1 MTLDGPTVA
10 GTLIAY
16 AQLRSIS
23 RIVVGEPSRKGWRA
37 LLRRS
42 TATELARGGHGFD
55 LSIIARKSA
64 APEREQRTVAA
75 PHEIP
80 WNRYWIALL
89 VSVLCTVVAAFM
101 YPYFELTN
109 LVMVYLLGAT
119 IAGLRLGRG
128 PASVTAIV
136 NVAAFD
142 FYFVPP
148 RFTFAVSDLQ
158 YVVTFAVML
167 IVALIIAGLVA
178 SVRAQSRVAGARE
191 RRTALLYA
199 MSRELVATRTLENLA
214 RVAIR
219 HVARPSPARR

>member
-1 MTLDGPTVA
+1 MGAATGPHCWFR
-10 GTLIAY
+10 
-16 AQLRSIS
+16 Q
-23 RIVVGEPSRKGWRA
+23 
-37 LLRRS
+37 
-42 TATELARGGHGFD
+42 F
-55 LSIIARKSA
+55 
-64 APEREQRTVAA
+64 AP
-75 PHEIP
+75 
-80 WNRYWIALL
+80 
-89 VSVLCTVVAAFM
+89 VVAALM

-119 IAGLRLGRG
+119 IAALRLGRG

-142 FYFVPP
+142 FCFVPP
-148 RFTFAVSDLQ
+148 RYTFAVSDFQ

-167 IVALIIAGLVA
+167 IVALIIASLVA

-214 RVAIR
+214 RVAIK
-219 HVARPSPARR
+219 HVAETFASEAVVLVPESASGTLLHPAWLASCRLPARRGPVSGAVGLHSRPARGLGHRHTARR